1 MDVVEEKSAA
11 VREVTIDGPLARF
24 LDRLKTEN
32 KEADMA
38 LVLDGAG
45 EVARIVEQLGVGHEI
60 AAAAAAAELVRSGN
74 LNLRAVEKNLGKS
87 VADQARELGRL
98 GQFGLPASWRPG
110 KSLSPRQAEA
120 LRQMLLAVAADVR
133 LVVARLAQQLQRL
146 RSLKDGPADDKRR
159 TALET
164 REIYAPLAS
173 RLGIWQLKWEL
184 EDLAFRFLEPDVYK
198 RIAQALKETRSARQ
212 TRVET
217 LKRMLNDQ
225 LSAAGITA
233 AVQGRPKHI
242 YSISR
247 KMLLKKIEFER
258 LFDIHAARVLVD
270 SISDCY
276 AALGVVHSTW
286 TYIPGEFDDYI
297 ATPKDNLY
305 RSLHTAVIGPDN
317 KPFEI
322 QIRTR
327 AMHTDAELGIAAHW
341 RYKEGRKS
349 ESAYEQKI
357 SWLRRILEPADST
370 ESAPDFLDRVKSEL
384 FEDRVY
390 AISPA
395 GDVVDLPAGATPI
408 DFAYHIHTDV
418 GHQCRG
424 AKVNGRMVPLTYQI
438 RNGDQ
443 VDIITARSATPSR
456 DWLISQLGYLASS
469 RSRAKVRNFFR
480 RQDRDQ
486 NRRQGR
492 NMLERELQR
501 LGIKTKSIADLAT
514 ALHRRDPDD
523 LYQAIG
529 EGETTLAAIA
539 SAIQRTAP
547 DQGLLPPQRIGRNR
561 LKRAASGSQ
570 ISVKGVGNLLTHF
583 ARCCGPVPPE
593 AIAGY
598 ITLGR
603 GVTIHRE
610 DCSNLL
616 RLQRQ
621 NPERLITVDW
631 TDEEGETY
639 PVDIRVEA
647 HDRHG
652 LVRDVSTLL
661 AEEKINI
668 LGMTTRTDQGTNT
681 ADIDLSVEVHGLDEL
696 SRLLHRLSSLPNV
709 TNVKRK
715 I

>member
-1 MDVVEEKSAA
+1 MDGVEEKSAA
-11 VREVTIDGPLARF
+11 VREATIDGPLARF
-24 LDRLKTEN
+24 LDRLKQEN
-32 KEADMA
+32 KEADVA

-60 AAAAAAAELVRSGN
+60 AAAAAAAELVRSGH
-74 LNLRAVEKNLGKS
+74 LDPGAVEKNLGKS
-87 VADQARELGRL
+87 VADRARELGRL
-98 GQFGLPASWRPG
+98 GQFGLPASWQPG
-110 KSLSPRQAEA
+110 TNLSSRQAEA
-120 LRQMLLAVAADVR
+120 LRQMLLAVVADVR

-233 AVQGRPKHI
+233 EVQGRPKHI

-349 ESAYEQKI
+349 KSAYEQKI
-357 SWLRRILEPADST
+357 GWLRRILEPADST
-370 ESAPDFLDRVKSEL
+370 ESTPDFLDRVKSEL

-456 DWLISQLGYLASS
+456 DWLISQLGYLASP

-501 LGIKTKSIADLAT
+501 LGVKTKSIADLAT

-529 EGETTLAAIA
+529 EGETTLAAVA
-539 SAIQRTAP
+539 NAIQRTAP
-547 DQGLLPPQRIGRNR
+547 DQGLLPPQRIGRNKR
-561 LKRAASGSQ
+561 KRATSGSQ

-583 ARCCGPVPPE
+583 ARCCHPVPPE

-616 RLQRQ
+616 RLRRQ

-631 TDEEGETY
+631 TDEEGEAY

>member
-1 MDVVEEKSAA
+1 MNVVEEKSAV
-11 VREVTIDGPLARF
+11 VREVTDDSSLARF
-24 LDRLKTEN
+24 LDRLKQEDQDPELAVVCD
-32 KEADMA
+32 EAR
-38 LVLDGAG
+38 

-87 VADQARELGRL
+87 VADRARELGRL

-146 RSLKDGPADDKRR
+146 RSLKDGSGEDKRR
-159 TALET
+159 AALET

-184 EDLAFRFLEPDVYK
+184 EDLAFRFLEPDVYM

-217 LKRMLNDQ
+217 LKRMLNDH
-225 LSAAGITA
+225 LRAAGIPA
-233 AVQGRPKHI
+233 DVEGRPKHI
-242 YSISR
+242 YSIWR
-247 KMLLKKIEFER
+247 KMLRKEVEFER
-258 LFDIHAARVLVD
+258 LFDIHAARVFVD
-270 SISDCY
+270 SSSDCY
-276 AALGVVHSTW
+276 AALGIVHSTW
-286 TYIPGEFDDYI
+286 PYVPCEFDDYI

-322 QIRTR
+322 QIRTH
-327 AMHTDAELGIAAHW
+327 AMHAAAELGIAAHW
-341 RYKEGRKS
+341 RYKEGRKT

-357 SWLRRILEPADST
+357 GWLRRILEPAPST
-370 ESAPDFLDRVKSEL
+370 ESKADFLDQVKSEL

-501 LGIKTKSIADLAT
+501 LGVKTKSIADLAT
-514 ALHRRDPDD
+514 ALRRRDPDD

-529 EGETTLAAIA
+529 EGETTLAAVA
-539 SAIQRTAP
+539 NAIQRTAP
-547 DQGLLPPQRIGRNR
+547 DQGFLPPQRIGRHR
-561 LKRAASGSQ
+561 LKRAAPGSQ

-583 ARCCGPVPPE
+583 ARCCRPVPPE
-593 AIAGY
+593 TIAGY

-616 RLQRQ
+616 RLRRQ
-621 NPERLITVDW
+621 NPERLITVNW
-631 TDEEGETY
+631 TDEGCEAY
-639 PVDIRVEA
+639 PVDILVEA

-661 AEEKINI
+661 ADEKINI

-681 ADIDLSVEVHGLDEL
+681 ADIDLSIEVHGLDEL

-709 TNVKRK
+709 TNVRRK
-715 I
+715 T